1 MNLTR
6 ILSQLQATRCRYC
19 NGHGFTHGVF
29 HRFPCAACGEVGYV
43 QQHGQ
48 RRLDRLAIGVIAR
61 VKAQQRAAQVAA
73 RQVNGGTPDN
83 WVLKNN
89 FRGD

>member
-6 ILSQLQATRCRYC
+6 TLFQLQAIRCDDC
-19 NGHGFTHGVF
+19 NGHGFTHGLF
-29 HRFPCAACGEVGYV
+29 HRFPCDACGEVGYV

-61 VKAQQRAAQVAA
+61 VKAQQQSAAAA
-73 RQVNGGTPDN
+73 CRVNRGTPDN